1 LSRQFRTRK
10 FSVQE
15 VQYYETK
22 LGKKRRKNMTAE
34 TQLDAGLQ
42 CWCSSNRA
50 QKLYNQANPLAYI
63 PFVCV
68 RIAWFFLFSFQR
80 LLPGLCFQE

>member
-1 LSRQFRTRK
+1 
-10 FSVQE
+10 
-15 VQYYETK
+15 
-22 LGKKRRKNMTAE
+22 MTAE